1 MKMMRSSHLVL
12 LACLAVFSASHAQQ
26 PSEPEMSEEDKQMLE
41 KMEQVGW
48 VRKGDGQLGGVA
60 KIAIP
65 EGFRFTGGSGASQV
79 VQLYGNLP
87 RPNASG
93 MLTTEGFGPWII
105 FTYKDEGHVPD
116 EEKDTIDADALLER
130 MREGVEAS
138 NEVRK
143 ERGLDQ
149 LEIRGWALP
158 PRYSEKTNTLEWAL
172 LIGDLGG
179 KGPASVNYETRM
191 LGRTGVMEVQLVCS
205 PDNFE
210 PLLAEFQTIM
220 KGFDYVEG
228 QRYAEFRQGD
238 KVAKYGLTAL
248 VAGTGVVAATKLGLF
263 GKLGVLFAKMG
274 KLAIVAVIAVL
285 AGLKKLFSSIFG
297 GRHQPPSA

>member
-1 MKMMRSSHLVL
+1 
-12 LACLAVFSASHAQQ
+12 
-26 PSEPEMSEEDKQMLE
+26 MSKEGKLMLE
-41 KMEQVGW
+41 KIEKIEKVGW
-48 VRKGDGQLGGVA
+48 VRKGDGQLGGIA

-87 RPNASG
+87 MPNASG
-93 MLTTEGFGPWII
+93 MLTTEGFGPLII

-116 EEKDTIDADALLER
+116 EEKDTIDADALLESI
-130 MREGVEAS
+130 REGMEAS

-238 KVAKYGLTAL
+238 RVAKYGLTAL

-274 KLAIVAVIAVL
+274 KLVIVAVIAVL